1 MFMSAILPC
10 FLPCGSAARITDRQF
25 DQDSPIHGRYY
36 ANQVRLNSPG
46 ALLTTTPDDET
57 MQPQR
62 LGEYVVELADLGVV
76 GLAVMGANL
85 ARNAAR
91 KGLRVALY
99 NRTDAKTEGL
109 VAEHGHEGAFL
120 PSHSIEAF
128 VASLSKPRAIIVMV
142 KAGKPVDEVIAEL
155 AAHLDEGDIIIDGGN
170 SLFSDTRRRE
180 RELAERKLL
189 FVGMGVSGGEEGA
202 LEGPSIMP
210 GGSKAAW
217 DRIAPMVTKMAISV
231 DGTPCCAYMGPDGAG
246 HYVKMVHNGIEYA
259 DMQLIA
265 EAYDLMRSVY
275 GMAAGEISSVFAGWK
290 SGDLDSYLIEIT
302 ATVLAKQDPSSKA
315 ALVDMIRDEAEQK
328 GTGRWTAQSA
338 LELGVPITT
347 ITEAV
352 FARALSGRPAQRAAA
367 ANTLGGLRSKPKA
380 AQEGEID
387 KIRDALY
394 ASKVVAYAQG
404 FEQLLVASKQ
414 YDWDLD
420 PGLIAT
426 IWRGGCIIR
435 AAFLD
440 RIREGY
446 QAHPDAA
453 NLLLQSY
460 FQDAVL
466 NAEQAWRDV
475 VVLAVRHGVAVPAF
489 ASSLAYFDGLRR
501 AHGPANL
508 IQGLRDY
515 FGAHTYRRIDKEG
528 SFHIR
533 WSQDG
538 TEIAM

>member
-1 MFMSAILPC
+1 MS
-10 FLPCGSAARITDRQF
+10 
-25 DQDSPIHGRYY
+25 
-36 ANQVRLNSPG
+36 
-46 ALLTTTPDDET
+46 
-57 MQPQR
+57 
-62 LGEYVVELADLGVV
+62 ELADIGVT

-91 KGLRVALY
+91 KGFRVAVH
-99 NRTDAKTEGL
+99 NRSPEKTDRL
-109 VAEHGHEGAFL
+109 IAEHGKEGAFV
-120 PSHSIEAF
+120 PSHSIEDF
-128 VASLSKPRAIIVMV
+128 VASLARPRAIIIMV
-142 KAGKPVDEVIAEL
+142 KAGKPTDDVIAEL
-155 AAHLDEGDIIIDGGN
+155 VPHLDEGDIVIDAGN
-170 SLFSDTRRRE
+170 ALFSDTRRRE
-180 RELAERKLL
+180 RDLAGKKLL

-210 GGSKAAW
+210 GGARAAW
-217 DRIAPMVTKMAISV
+217 DRIAPMVTRMAISV

-275 GMAAGEISSVFAGWK
+275 GMSAGEIGKVFAGWK

-302 ATVLAKQDPSSKA
+302 AIVLAKQDPSGKS

-338 LELGVPITT
+338 LELGVPITA

-352 FARALSGRPAQRAAA
+352 FARALSGRPDQRLAASQA
-367 ANTLGGLRSKPKA
+367 FNRTARKPMA
-380 AQEGEID
+380 PASGELD

-394 ASKVVAYAQG
+394 ASKIVAYAQG
-404 FEQLLVASKQ
+404 FEQLMVASKE
-414 YDWDLD
+414 YDWDLN

-446 QAHPDAA
+446 EAHPDAA
-453 NLLLQSY
+453 SLLLQDY
-460 FQDAVL
+460 FRDAVIKV
-466 NAEQAWRDV
+466 EQAWRDV
-475 VVLAVRHGVAVPAF
+475 VVLAVQNGIAVPAF

-501 AHGPANL
+501 ERGPANL
-508 IQGLRDY
+508 LQGLRDY
-515 FGAHTYRRIDKEG
+515 FGAHTYRRIDKDG
-528 SFHIR
+528 SFHTR
-533 WSQDG
+533 WSQEG
-538 TEIAM
+538 NEVQT

>member
-1 MFMSAILPC
+1 MS
-10 FLPCGSAARITDRQF
+10 
-25 DQDSPIHGRYY
+25 
-36 ANQVRLNSPG
+36 
-46 ALLTTTPDDET
+46 
-57 MQPQR
+57 
-62 LGEYVVELADLGVV
+62 ELADIGVT

-91 KGLRVALY
+91 KGFRVAVH
-99 NRTDAKTEGL
+99 NRSPEKTERL
-109 VAEHGHEGAFL
+109 IADHGKEGKFM
-120 PSHSIEAF
+120 PSHSVEDF

-142 KAGKPVDEVIAEL
+142 KAGEPTDDVIAEL
-155 AAHLDEGDIIIDGGN
+155 VPHLDAGDIVIDAGN
-170 SLFSDTRRRE
+170 ALFSDTRRRE
-180 RELAERKLL
+180 KVLAEKKLL

-210 GGSKAAW
+210 GGAKAAW
-217 DRIAPMVTKMAISV
+217 ERIAPMVSKMAVSV

-265 EAYDLMRSVY
+265 EAYDLMRLVY
-275 GMAAGEISSVFAGWK
+275 GMSAGEIGEVFAGWK

-302 ATVLAKQDPSSKA
+302 ATVLAKQDPSSKS

-338 LELGVPITT
+338 LELGVPITA

-352 FARALSGRPAQRAAA
+352 FARALSGRPAQR
-367 ANTLGGLRSKPKA
+367 KA
-380 AQEGEID
+380 ASRAFERAKLKTKAAGPGELD

-394 ASKVVAYAQG
+394 ASKIVAYAQG
-404 FEQLLVASKQ
+404 FEQLVVASKE
-414 YDWDLD
+414 YEWDLN

-446 QAHPDAA
+446 EAHPDAPS
-453 NLLLQSY
+453 LLLQPY
-460 FQDAVL
+460 FRDAVIK
-466 NAEQAWRDV
+466 AEQAWRDV
-475 VVLAVRHGVAVPAF
+475 VVLAVQNGIAVPAF
-489 ASSLAYFDGLRR
+489 ASCLAYFDGLRR
-501 AHGPANL
+501 ERGPANL
-508 IQGLRDY
+508 LQGLRDY
-515 FGAHTYRRIDKEG
+515 FGAHTYHRIDKDG

-538 TEIAM
+538 TEVNA

>member
-1 MFMSAILPC
+1 MA
-10 FLPCGSAARITDRQF
+10 
-25 DQDSPIHGRYY
+25 
-36 ANQVRLNSPG
+36 
-46 ALLTTTPDDET
+46 
-57 MQPQR
+57 
-62 LGEYVVELADLGVV
+62 ELADIGVT

-91 KGLRVALY
+91 KGFRVAVH
-99 NRTDAKTEGL
+99 NRSREKTDRLIE
-109 VAEHGHEGAFL
+109 EHGNEGEFL
-120 PSHSIEAF
+120 PAHTIDDF
-128 VASLSKPRAIIVMV
+128 IASLSKPRAIIMMV
-142 KAGKPVDEVIAEL
+142 KAGKPTDDVIEEL
-155 AAHLDEGDIIIDGGN
+155 APHLDEGDILIDAGN
-170 SLFSDTRRRE
+170 AQFTDTRRRE
-180 RELAERKLL
+180 AALAERKIL

-210 GGSKAAW
+210 GGAREAW

-265 EAYDLMRSVY
+265 EAYDLMRTVY
-275 GMAAGEISSVFAGWK
+275 GMSASEIGAVFTEWK
-290 SGDLDSYLIEIT
+290 TGDLDSYLIDIT
-302 ATVLAKQDPSSKA
+302 ATVLAKQDPSGST
-315 ALVDMIRDEAEQK
+315 ALVDVIRDEAEQK

-338 LELGVPITT
+338 LELGVPITA

-352 FARALSGRPAQRAAA
+352 FARALSGRPAQRAEVAKS
-367 ANTLGGLRSKPKA
+367 LGGTRPPSSTATSKA
-380 AQEGEID
+380 LGN
-387 KIRDALY
+387 IRDALY
-394 ASKVVAYAQG
+394 ASKIVAYTQG
-404 FEQLLVASKQ
+404 FEQLAVASEQ
-414 YDWDLD
+414 YGWKLD

-446 QAHPDAA
+446 ETHPKAPT
-453 NLLLQSY
+453 LLLQPY
-460 FQDAVL
+460 FQDAVR

-475 VVLAVRHGVAVPAF
+475 VMLAVQNGVAAPAF

-501 AHGPANL
+501 ECGPANL
-508 IQGLRDY
+508 LQGLRDY
-515 FGAHTYRRIDKEG
+515 FGAHTYRRIDRDG
-528 SFHIR
+528 AFHIR

-538 TEIAM
+538 TEIKV